1 MVECGQAEAS
11 HGCVHCMRQPCSLA
25 SATLDIFRLDKV
37 SSLPGH
43 PIKAQMRISA
53 QSALTPLCTLWS
65 AHRHSVH
72 CAARDF
78 HGSTR
83 KRVSSRHLAHP
94 SKHKGHAMRPK
105 LTGPG
110 GPTCGV
116 LSWLSDMER
125 ASASCRSSS
134 GLHVSWQDF
143 RQMSQFY

>member
-1 MVECGQAEAS
+1 MK
-11 HGCVHCMRQPCSLA
+11 QPCSLA

-94 SKHKGHAMRPK
+94 TKHKGQKAAQTDGARRSD
-105 LTGPG
+105 LRGPLLALG
-110 GPTCGV
+110 HGKSQCQLQV
-116 LSWLSDMER
+116 LFRFLHPAR
-125 ASASCRSSS
+125 APCLVARFPADVSVLLVSC
-134 GLHVSWQDF
+134 WW
-143 RQMSQFY
+143 